1 MRVGSLVTWND
12 SCRMEPDVG
21 ILLET
26 AEIPYEDEEG
36 IVMAY
41 DGALVMWSQAART
54 EWAHIL
60 DVEVVSDPRQ
70 AI

>member
-41 DGALVMWSQAART
+41 DGALVTWRHAQSGL
-54 EWAHIL
+54 I
-60 DVEVVSDPRQ
+60 S
-70 AI
+70 

>member
-41 DGALVMWSQAART
+41 DGALVMWSRSSCQ
-54 EWAHIL
+54 EWLHLL
-60 DVEVVSDPRQ
+60 DLVAVDGSL
-70 AI
+70 